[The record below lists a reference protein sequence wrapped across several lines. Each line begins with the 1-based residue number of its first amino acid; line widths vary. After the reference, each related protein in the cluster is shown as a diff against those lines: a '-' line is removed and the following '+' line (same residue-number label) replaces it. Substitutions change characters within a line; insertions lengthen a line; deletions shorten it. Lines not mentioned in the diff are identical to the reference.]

1 MYDGLERLSS
11 NPALIRLLDCYVQAS
26 AASPEVWRNRV
37 DQLDGVE
44 PKKLVR
50 LHGELIAFGWIE
62 LNLGAV
68 PTCYRSTAAGRRAL
82 KRSGAGRADQDY
94 IAEAA

>member
-1 MYDGLERLSS
+1 MFDPLERLSS
-11 NPALIRLLDCYVQAS
+11 NPALIRLLDCYVQAN
-26 AASPEVWRNRV
+26 ATNQEAWRNRV

-62 LNLGAV
+62 LNLGSV
-68 PTCYRSTAAGRRAL
+68 PTCYRSSAAGRRAL
-82 KRSGAGRADQDY
+82 KQVGAGRADQDHM
-94 IAEAA
+94 AEAA